1 VVSFVFWLSSSIIF
15 LITLII
21 GIYMSSK
28 SFDIYNFYCAGEQ
41 FKTVGNTS
49 YLGLIEICLPEIGIV
64 IIETQREYMKYP
76 NVKAFLKTGLIT
88 ITLNEGVN
96 EPHSSIAKDI
106 CSLLSFAMNGH
117 VEYRECITSSSLV
130 APSGMI
136 SHGGFRQIIINR
148 FGKDIRHFIESCWE
162 LYRQE
167 KDRRRL
173 FETIRL
179 LIQTNENEHFIEQ
192 KIALTSV
199 MLENLKHTYASHNEN
214 YIRDK
219 HQFYIKPKV
228 KGNKYLN
235 FRKLLTDM
243 ISDVNLPCDFIF
255 DLSKIIN
262 NRNNII
268 HQGLLNCSPEEMG
281 KQYVDIVCF
290 IRVYLLSLLEYKG
303 HYYSFDEPN
312 VRKSMNI

>member
-1 VVSFVFWLSSSIIF
+1 
-15 LITLII
+15 
-21 GIYMSSK
+21 MSSK
-28 SFDIYNFYCAGEQ
+28 SFDIYNFYCAGELW
-41 FKTVGNTS
+41 KKVGNTFS
-49 YLGLIEICLPEIGIV
+49 YLGLIEICLPEIGVV
-64 IIETQREYMKYP
+64 IIEIQREFMKVP
-76 NVKAFLKTGLIT
+76 TVKGFIKTGLIT

-136 SHGGFRQIIINR
+136 SHGGWREIVISR
-148 FGKDIRHFIESCWE
+148 FGENIRHFIESCWE

-179 LIQTNENEHFIEQ
+179 LIQTNESKDFIEQ

-199 MLENLKHTYASHNEN
+199 ILENLKHTFSVNNTDYKADRN
-214 YIRDK
+214 K
-219 HQFYIKPKV
+219 FYQRSKR
-228 KGNKYLN
+228 KGNEA
-235 FRKLLTDM
+235 LTFNQILTEM
-243 ISDVNLPCDFIF
+243 IKQVNLPSDFIF
-255 DLSKIIN
+255 DLPKIIK

-268 HQGLLNCSPEEMG
+268 HQGLLNCSPKEMG
-281 KQYVDIVCF
+281 KQYEDMVCS